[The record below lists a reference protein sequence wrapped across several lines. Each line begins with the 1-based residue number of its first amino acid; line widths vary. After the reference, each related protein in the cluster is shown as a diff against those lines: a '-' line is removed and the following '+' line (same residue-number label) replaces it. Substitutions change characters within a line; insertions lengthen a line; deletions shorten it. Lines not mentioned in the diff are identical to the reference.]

1 MGSKSKSVYKST
13 HIYNYP
19 FFLCH
24 SGVVFL
30 TQHYLLGEVAIVM
43 DAHETSSH
51 QGKFN

>member
-1 MGSKSKSVYKST
+1 MGSKNKSVYKNT
-13 HIYNYP
+13 HLFNHP

-30 TQHYLLGEVAIVM
+30 TQYLLGEVAIIM
-43 DAHETSSH
+43 DAHETASY

>member
-1 MGSKSKSVYKST
+1 M
-13 HIYNYP
+13 
-19 FFLCH
+19 H

-30 TQHYLLGEVAIVM
+30 AQYLLGEVAIIM